1 MMEHNEPLNLSIKK
15 RPIAVVPPSS
25 TSLNNISG
33 PQPIANISDDFFN
46 IKSSG
51 SPSPDHDGVQS
62 RAANSPATAT
72 SVSFASSALR
82 THSPD
87 PQPQNLL
94 SPANRT
100 NFLYP
105 LASPTLLSEST
116 SSGNQSGLSYD
127 ETMTTY
133 LNQQQSLDI
142 AKIHLERYLKLTN
155 QYLQSTAESKMTPN
169 ETINH
174 LIRTNILTN
183 KIAANNLISI
193 INKLLEQNIMSEYYY
208 KHAATFCQPNNELFG
223 TEDTAEDGGEA
234 DDQNDEGN
242 DVIYAINSYHQ
253 AKYGITSGGSLMPP
267 ETVTSSKKK
276 SNLNA
281 VSSHKYSAL
290 NSNLLSRSNERNTL
304 DHQKNSPGIQSDKQD
319 SANEKKKPHIKKP
332 LNAFMLYMKEM
343 RAKVVAECTLKESA
357 AINQILGRRWH
368 ALGREEQ
375 AKYYELARRE
385 RQLHMQMY
393 PDWSS
398 RTNASRGKKRKRKQ
412 DPNDGGNNMKKCRAR
427 FGLDQQNQW
436 CKPCRRKKKC
446 IRYMESEGD
455 EGGDLDNHVSDD
467 NLGSCGSVDDA
478 KTPEDDTESL
488 NQSLSSPGCGS
499 VLSSLQS
506 PSASLASP
514 LNLLASP
521 LTPQGIIH
529 NTDHQ
534 SMYVDS
540 QSSQSSHQQQKK
552 LNNNNNMNSNSSVVP
567 TSTTSTATST
577 SDSALLHH
585 NHMNQTLE
593 RMSPLPRPPSDS
605 TSLFDIKPNIKIEP
619 GLLGSLPASSR
630 KLGKIHLPNPSLQQH
645 RDQHSLSQSQHNQ
658 QHLLPHPEMFFEKAT
673 RNPVGVNP
681 QDINNPLSINQLT
694 KPVYVNHHS
703 PIHPQHH
710 HLINIGSPL
719 SPASTSSSSSLVTS
733 LHQSLPLSTSA
744 SQHQQHQNAM
754 RQHLHHNMNFTTPSL
769 PVTNSHHPQHPHSH
783 HHHLSHHLQHLAP
796 SLSHGYP
803 MSPAATISSSQIPP
817 PQGVSAATGHHRGGD
832 DGCAISVT

>member
-1 MMEHNEPLNLSIKK
+1 MCSAQKSDLNSVPNQRMPHNSHNSHAGHTGSSGDDLSSTDEVKIYKDEGGDREDEKILSENLLEEKSSLIDLTESEDKSGKHNSRQDHSPVFGKVEPHSSFNMGYLVAPYSYTNGAAGGLPVSMANKMGLSPFFCHNGDPLSTPPPAHCGIPPYQLDPKTMGLS
-15 RPIAVVPPSS
+15 RPTLYPFPASQYPYPMLSPDMSQVASWHTPSVYSAASGFRGPYPSS
-25 TSLNNISG
+25 IPINTSLS
-33 PQPIANISDDFFN
+33 SDFSFRF
-46 IKSSG
+46 
-51 SPSPDHDGVQS
+51 SPSLLPSVHS
-62 RAANSPATAT
+62 SPHH
-72 SVSFASSALR
+72 V
-82 THSPD
+82 
-87 PQPQNLL
+87 
-94 SPANRT
+94 
-100 NFLYP
+100 
-105 LASPTLLSEST
+105 
-116 SSGNQSGLSYD
+116 
-127 ETMTTY
+127 
-133 LNQQQSLDI
+133 
-142 AKIHLERYLKLTN
+142 
-155 QYLQSTAESKMTPN
+155 
-169 ETINH
+169 
-174 LIRTNILTN
+174 
-183 KIAANNLISI
+183 
-193 INKLLEQNIMSEYYY
+193 
-208 KHAATFCQPNNELFG
+208 
-223 TEDTAEDGGEA
+223 
-234 DDQNDEGN
+234 
-242 DVIYAINSYHQ
+242 
-253 AKYGITSGGSLMPP
+253 
-267 ETVTSSKKK
+267 
-276 SNLNA
+276 
-281 VSSHKYSAL
+281 L
-290 NSNLLSRSNERNTL
+290 NSHPAIVTPGPKQDIGQDSNHRYGRNTL